1 MAFRLDVHLDDY
13 EYRGFRDGQGEK
25 GPWLSLVLENPK
37 DSRQLDVSVP
47 RDQHAEI
54 YKMGLQKGYHLS
66 LDVVAY
72 AGNEYSR
79 ISLVGIT
86 NVVDLNGEVVL

>member
-54 YKMGLQKGYHLS
+54 YKMGLQKGYHSTTSPLLS
-66 LDVVAY
+66 TTLVIPTSEIREYSLPAY
-72 AGNEYSR
+72 ATTSSER
-79 ISLVGIT
+79 
-86 NVVDLNGEVVL
+86 